1 MTGARALTP
10 AADLPRRPVR
20 LTVAEA
26 AEEGRKHPITV
37 RRALES
43 GELHGSQRVRGGRWT
58 VEEPCL
64 SAWLS
69 GAECEHQKAA
79 ARTVVPL
86 LPRRGA

>member
-1 MTGARALTP
+1 VTAARALTP

-43 GELHGSQRVRGGRWT
+43 GELHGSQRVKGGRWT

-64 SAWLS
+64 SAWLA
-69 GAECEHQKAA
+69 GAECEHRRVAA
-79 ARTVVPL
+79 TSTVVPFR
-86 LPRRGA
+86 RRGA